1 MSMNIDDSWIS
12 RGTSTTASLNAIK
25 KDEELT
31 KGWKKGEIALPH
43 EFKDLDAVHILPLVD
58 LGRLLVVLVTRSIE
72 LSNMQYS
79 LLLENEGELLNLGSE
94 WIGARVKYQK
104 KANCFSNML
113 ADDFEYTLYWGRNKD
128 ECEYFINAFVSK
140 DRIYLQSYV
149 FDTTFELQMEF
160 EHIEVRYNQLDENNK
175 LHVTSNP
182 YFAYHDDVFPSYVKN
197 QFTQK
202 LFSRHAE
209 NKITIIPDNYFIS
222 LAFINHISTVLL
234 DSRGAYILSFVVKID
249 NEILSSAN
257 ILELKFSG
265 GENLLSVELFS
276 DGSIQYT
283 SIFLEDKIIEHK
295 DMSNV
300 EINFMIRLDFDKSLI
315 TINNDDTKEQKERN
329 YKFDISITD
338 KNNKGVRF
346 YKYDRKTAIK
356 NIVIYK
362 DEKSEDYL
370 LLIIQKTGV
379 GHRRIG
385 EYLVVS
391 GDLSSIEKATLFDP
405 QSSFGGL
412 HAVFKG
418 RNYFF
423 GSSEISQDVCIFCH
437 FFLFID

>member
-1 MSMNIDDSWIS
+1 M
-12 RGTSTTASLNAIK
+12 
-25 KDEELT
+25 
-31 KGWKKGEIALPH
+31 
-43 EFKDLDAVHILPLVD
+43 PLID

-113 ADDFEYTLYWGRNKD
+113 ADDFEYTFYWGRNKD

-149 FDTTFELQMEF
+149 FDTTFELEMEF

-182 YFAYHDDVFPSYVKN
+182 YFAFHDDVFPSYVKN

-265 GENLLSVELFS
+265 GENLLSVDLFS

-295 DMSNV
+295 DMSKV
-300 EINFMIRLDFDKSLI
+300 EINFMIRLDFDKFLI

-338 KNNKGVRF
+338 KNNKEGVR
-346 YKYDRKTAIK
+346 
-356 NIVIYK
+356 
-362 DEKSEDYL
+362 
-370 LLIIQKTGV
+370 LIQSKRNPV
-379 GHRRIG
+379 K
-385 EYLVVS
+385 
-391 GDLSSIEKATLFDP
+391 IELPT
-405 QSSFGGL
+405 
-412 HAVFKG
+412 
-418 RNYFF
+418 
-423 GSSEISQDVCIFCH
+423 I
-437 FFLFID
+437 